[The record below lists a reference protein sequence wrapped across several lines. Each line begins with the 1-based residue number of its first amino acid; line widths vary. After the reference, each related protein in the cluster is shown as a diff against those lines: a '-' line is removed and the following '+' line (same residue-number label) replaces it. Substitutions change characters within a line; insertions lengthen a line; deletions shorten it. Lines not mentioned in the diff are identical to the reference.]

1 MVAKADY
8 AVGGLKVDVPKY
20 VSAVQIIFQRVKP
33 DGQLDPADAYTS
45 DWIGTP
51 SEKEAPTINGAGKKA
66 IGIHDRRGAIIDA
79 VGLVFE

>member
-33 DGQLDPADAYTS
+33 DNQLDPADA
-45 DWIGTP
+45 WIGTP
-51 SEKEAPTINGAGKKA
+51 SEKEAPTIDGAGKKA
-66 IGIHDRRGAIIDA
+66 IGIHGRRGAIIDA
-79 VGLVFE
+79 VGLVLE